1 MSAVEIIDQD
11 GVIEVV
17 PGTIQAIT
25 GDNPAYRARIA
36 LALGQGTWLYALS
49 QGHQLNLYNNVKA
62 SQSNFQ
68 NWQKAVIQYLKP
80 YGAIAT
86 DVFLARGVEALTTQV
101 NQETIYGT
109 APTDS
114 APGTTGT

>member
-1 MSAVEIIDQD
+1 MSEISIIDQN
-11 GVIEVV
+11 GVIEVI
-17 PGTIQAIT
+17 PGTIQAIK

-49 QGHQLNLYNNVKA
+49 SGHQLNQFNNVKA

-68 NWQKAVIQYLKP
+68 NWQKSAIQYLKP

-86 DVFLARGVEALTTQV
+86 DVFLARGVEGLTTQV

-114 APGTTGT
+114 APGTD